1 MYRSKENS
9 VFSFRTQEIGLL
21 SAHRQHMT
29 LTKQFAEE
37 YEDIQEK
44 RTPGPNNFSLMEYR
58 RLPNGPP
65 FQNY

>member
-1 MYRSKENS
+1 
-9 VFSFRTQEIGLL
+9 
-21 SAHRQHMT
+21 MT
-29 LTKQFAEE
+29 PTKQFAEE
-37 YEDIQEK
+37 YENIQEK